1 MNAPK
6 KVMIRFETASKKR
19 SISLINHDFRIRKPN
34 YLRDNMYHNK
44 FENLYF
50 NFSANKSKELSKKSY
65 DEYNELYKKKHKRN
79 LRIDK
84 NSDFLTG
91 VIITS
96 NIVNDWL
103 ENQKISKKELEECFI
118 NSIPMIEDKIKEI
131 LGEKLK
137 LFHYVIHYD
146 EKTPHLHFAFSNHT
160 SKGEAAFYKIKKSGR
175 LNEFQD
181 VVADVFKDIEL
192 ERGERKSKA
201 KHLNIVQMHKEEI
214 KSLQSEIKDIQSFK
228 KSIKSDIE
236 KTKEQKKKELD
247 ELDIEIKT
255 KRALI
260 NDLKTDIQNKK
271 QVQVS
276 QVKDLEEKIEKDT
289 QKILSSSKDI
299 IVLENTTKEVLNEY
313 SKVNFIWLKE
323 NSYDFLLKNNEEL
336 EKKVENLEEKLEDKQ
351 ILDEDDLK
359 DIEYKAIELLNKINH
374 ELFRLSLENLEKSSY
389 TQNKTLFGS
398 KKSFD
403 YVTYIDQS
411 KKKDKFLSELVEKQN
426 SFITRLI
433 NIIKKVVNF
442 FKNSSN
448 KNSIEQKTEKMQF
461 KQDIS
466 NKTYFDENLTHTN
479 PTQQRR

>member
-1 MNAPK
+1 MK
-6 KVMIRFETASKKR
+6 KQ
-19 SISLINHDFRIRKPN
+19 
-34 YLRDNMYHNK
+34 
-44 FENLYF
+44 
-50 NFSANKSKELSKKSY
+50 KSK
-65 DEYNELYKKKHKRN
+65 
-79 LRIDK
+79 
-84 NSDFLTG
+84 
-91 VIITS
+91 
-96 NIVNDWL
+96 
-103 ENQKISKKELEECFI
+103 
-118 NSIPMIEDKIKEI
+118 
-131 LGEKLK
+131 
-137 LFHYVIHYD
+137 
-146 EKTPHLHFAFSNHT
+146 
-160 SKGEAAFYKIKKSGR
+160 
-175 LNEFQD
+175 
-181 VVADVFKDIEL
+181 
-192 ERGERKSKA
+192 
-201 KHLNIVQMHKEEI
+201 
-214 KSLQSEIKDIQSFK
+214 
-228 KSIKSDIE
+228 
-236 KTKEQKKKELD
+236 KKKELD

-313 SKVNFIWLKE
+313 SKVNFIWLRE

-374 ELFRLSLENLEKSSY
+374 ELFRLSLENLEKNSY
-389 TQNKTLFGS
+389 TQNKTIFGS

-426 SFITRLI
+426 SFISRLI

-442 FKNSSN
+442 FKNDSN
-448 KNSIEQKTEKMQF
+448 KNSMEQKAEKMKF
-461 KQDIS
+461 KEDIS
-466 NKTYFDENLTHTN
+466 NKTYFDENLTHSNT
-479 PTQQRR
+479 TQQRR